1 MEIYQRIIMNNKNTS
16 LVLILITVMSV
27 LIRLLPHPA
36 NFVPMGALAI
46 TSGLYAKKKWQLLLP
61 LGAMFATDFFIGF
74 YDVKVMA
81 VVYASF
87 LISAFI
93 GVLVSR
99 NKNFLTVA
107 VGTLAGSVIFYLVTN
122 FAVWAFSGMYVHNF
136 GGLMTSYV
144 MALPF
149 FGNSL
154 LGDFF
159 YVGILVGSAE
169 FAIFAYHHLTSGR
182 LAEVRDR

>member
-74 YDVKVMA
+74 YDVKA
-81 VVYASF
+81 E
-87 LISAFI
+87 I
-93 GVLVSR
+93 R
-99 NKNFLTVA
+99 K
-107 VGTLAGSVIFYLVTN
+107 LAYTTAITF
-122 FAVWAFSGMYVHNF
+122 
-136 GGLMTSYV
+136 TS
-144 MALPF
+144 
-149 FGNSL
+149 
-154 LGDFF
+154 
-159 YVGILVGSAE
+159 
-169 FAIFAYHHLTSGR
+169 
-182 LAEVRDR
+182 

>member
-1 MEIYQRIIMNNKNTS
+1 MNNKNTN
-16 LVLILITVMSV
+16 LVLILITVMAS

-46 TSGLYAKKKWQLLLP
+46 TSGLYAKNKWQLLLP
-61 LGAMFATDFFIGF
+61 IGAMFATDYFIGF
-74 YDVKVMA
+74 YDIKVMA
-81 VVYASF
+81 VVYGSF
-87 LISAFI
+87 LMYAFI

-99 NKNFLTVA
+99 NKNFFTVA
-107 VGTLAGSVIFYLVTN
+107 VGTFSGSVIFYLATN
-122 FAVWAFSGMYVHNF
+122 FAVWAFSGMYAHNF
-136 GGLMTSYV
+136 GGLMTSYI

-169 FAIFAYHHLTSGR
+169 FAIYAYRYLSLGQ
-182 LAEVRDR
+182 LAEVKNRV

>member
-1 MEIYQRIIMNNKNTS
+1 
-16 LVLILITVMSV
+16 MSV
-27 LIRLLPHPA
+27 LIRFLPHPA

-61 LGAMFATDFFIGF
+61 IGAMFATDFFIGF

-81 VVYASF
+81 VVYGSF

-99 NKNFLTVA
+99 NKNILTVA
-107 VGTLAGSVIFYLVTN
+107 AGTLSGSVIFYLATN
-122 FAVWAFSGMYVHNF
+122 FAVWAFSSMYIHNF

-154 LGDFF
+154 LGDLF
-159 YVGILVGSAE
+159 YVGIFVGSAE
-169 FAIFAYHHLTSGR
+169 FAVYAYRQLLSGQLVGVKNR
-182 LAEVRDR
+182 V